1 VGFYAFVLPW
11 MTIPFQRYFIRHDW
25 NGTLPGL
32 GTTLARKVTMG
43 GHILFG
49 CGTLLLGPTQF
60 IGPLRRKAPRF
71 HRYCGRLYVIFAV
84 ASSILGN
91 MFIAFKGFNLVG
103 GLNMTLAFAAA
114 GTCFGFCAYMCY
126 AKARNGE
133 WTAHRAW
140 TVRSY
145 SQCIAPILY
154 RYWYGVV
161 AALNLYDVPLPNQS
175 KLCYKDTD
183 ICPVYLRL
191 FDMIHCWTY
200 WITAL
205 MVAEL
210 IVRAL
215 PPLNREDRKSKCV
228 QDNVISKPEKTIQ
241 EDSTSLLAGKQKDI
255 SKGGTFP
262 KEVATSTDDAPP
274 QEKVSMLSLNTIG
287 VVLAVIFI
295 TMTPKIFSLPPPP
308 PPSS

>member
-1 VGFYAFVLPW
+1 
-11 MTIPFQRYFIRHDW
+11 
-25 NGTLPGL
+25 
-32 GTTLARKVTMG
+32 
-43 GHILFG
+43 
-49 CGTLLLGPTQF
+49 
-60 IGPLRRKAPRF
+60 
-71 HRYCGRLYVIFAV
+71 
-84 ASSILGN
+84 
-91 MFIAFKGFNLVG
+91 
-103 GLNMTLAFAAA
+103 
-114 GTCFGFCAYMCY
+114 
-126 AKARNGE
+126 
-133 WTAHRAW
+133 
-140 TVRSY
+140 
-145 SQCIAPILY
+145 
-154 RYWYGVV
+154 
-161 AALNLYDVPLPNQS
+161 
-175 KLCYKDTD
+175 
-183 ICPVYLRL
+183 
-191 FDMIHCWTY
+191 
-200 WITAL
+200 

-228 QDNVISKPEKTIQ
+228 QDNVISKPDKTIQ